1 MINMANR
8 TYLDSLMYK
17 REAYWEQIKKFRA
30 YTDGEQKVILNSAQI
45 ELLSGKDGATPE
57 FKLNISQSVLGAE
70 TDRLKLQG
78 IKIKG
83 ERGEEE
89 DKRLTALVKKWWR
102 RSKMDEGQ
110 IGVNYTACRDGDS
123 FVLVIWDDEREYPR
137 LQPNTLFVGEDEG
150 ADVFYKSG
158 DTTAL
163 FGVKIWEVDRPVVNN
178 VNVDR
183 IQRKNVYYPDRIEF
197 YITSS
202 VALSNSYKYA
212 NWRPLEVGD
221 PDYDPRMET
230 STEVDVLGN
239 EYEATVIRT
248 TLGEGEDSEAIG
260 IPLIHFRRS
269 GLGDDHGKS
278 ALHDVVPELQD
289 AINLAEMS
297 ILAATLLSGFKVAWA
312 TKFDPKKS
320 SFKIYPGAI
329 IYSGDDGNFGQFQET
344 NIQQLIAVK
353 DSFVKDA
360 AMITLTPLSFFNLTG
375 DVPAAGTLRQMES
388 GLLTKIDRDQVSLGN
403 GYEEAARMQ
412 LKYELAYGTELD
424 GYSLEEIDDLEISA
438 VWKNA
443 NVRDER
449 LDADIAKAHSELDV
463 PEEEVW
469 RKLGYSE
476 EQIEDFR
483 EYLEKKKKEQQELFE
498 RQQSISQN
506 NSDANSDGRSDKRSE
521 NEKVF
526 GTNAA
531 TGNRSLSRG

>member
-476 EQIEDFR
+476 EQLEDFR